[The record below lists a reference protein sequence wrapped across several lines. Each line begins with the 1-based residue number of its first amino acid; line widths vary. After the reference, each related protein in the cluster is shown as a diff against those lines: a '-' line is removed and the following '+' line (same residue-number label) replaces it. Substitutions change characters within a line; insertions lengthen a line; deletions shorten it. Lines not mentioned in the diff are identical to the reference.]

1 MKNGY
6 EYTENKK
13 IKFYRSK
20 IDGEIS
26 FPYTFD
32 KKENRWIN
40 RTCELSRQRIN
51 QLERENKIMW
61 M

>member
-1 MKNGY
+1 MKSCY

-13 IKFYRSK
+13 VKFYRSS
-20 IDGEIS
+20 IDEQIY
-26 FPYTFD
+26 FPYTFS
-32 KKENRWIN
+32 KKENCWVN

-51 QLERENKIMW
+51 QLENEGKVTW